1 MRTLIGISKTL
12 SASANTIMHY
22 ESLRTTSRESLELE
36 IFSMNPPEDLIDKKW
51 IKTTGESVTKQIRS
65 INKEIGDE
73 KEKMKATQQ
82 DLQTRISDFKKTL
95 ITHQKLMADVG
106 ALLRSIDKAEELEV
120 PEIKTYL
127 AKYRDF
133 TDKIASMFKKLA
145 DDFTD
150 DKVDEISTEIDG
162 LKEVIPAIYDD
173 LISLAV
179 NLKYENIEKFRKP
192 GREDTNTNTD
202 TTSTNIA
209 EEKIPTPIQ
218 TPLPPTS

>member
-1 MRTLIGISKTL
+1 
-12 SASANTIMHY
+12 
-22 ESLRTTSRESLELE
+22 
-36 IFSMNPPEDLIDKKW
+36 
-51 IKTTGESVTKQIRS
+51 
-65 INKEIGDE
+65 
-73 KEKMKATQQ
+73 
-82 DLQTRISDFKKTL
+82 
-95 ITHQKLMADVG
+95 MADVG

-150 DKVDEISTEIDG
+150 DKVDEISTEIDA
-162 LKEVIPAIYDD
+162 LKEVIPAIYDN

-209 EEKIPTPIQ
+209 EEKNTFALSVLRRVKTKLDGREPDVLRKATVAEQVDFIIREATNVDNLALLYEGWTAWI
-218 TPLPPTS
+218 